1 MINLKQSEL
10 SHMLFDELKQRFP
23 EIDLIEIVES
33 PENPN
38 HVWVRIAMP
47 ANEDREIEAR
57 KMASEISTEILMDY
71 GYMIIISSAT
81 KDEKLA
87 A

>member
-1 MINLKQSEL
+1 MINFKQRELSQMLFDNLKQ
-10 SHMLFDELKQRFP
+10 QFP
-23 EIDLIEIVES
+23 EIDLVEIVEG

-47 ANEDREIEAR
+47 ENEDREIEAR
-57 KMASEISTEILMDY
+57 EMASEISTEILMDY
-71 GYMIIISSAT
+71 GYLIIISSVT